1 MSTRTKSAEHQ
12 PTLFYEYANQERE
25 YVFVVKGRPF
35 PCLVS
40 PHLPTPTSSLID
52 YDLVRDLGLKMTE
65 LQCQK
70 FSFAGFKLRILG
82 KVSLTVQ
89 CINDGVSFGTF
100 HIKGNVVLHLA
111 KSLDTECVA
120 GVKTQF
126 LSLLSM
132 SAMFYVWSEI
142 FSPNILFG
150 DNPIQQK

>member
-1 MSTRTKSAEHQ
+1 MPTKSSPAE
-12 PTLFYEYANQERE
+12 PTLVYEYANQERE
-25 YVFVVKGRPF
+25 HVFVVKGRPF

-52 YDLVRDLGLKMTE
+52 YDLVRDLGLKMTD

-100 HIKGNVVLHLA
+100 HIKGNVILHLA

-120 GVKTQF
+120 GAKTR
-126 LSLLSM
+126 SLL
-132 SAMFYVWSEI
+132 A
-142 FSPNILFG
+142 
-150 DNPIQQK
+150 

>member
-1 MSTRTKSAEHQ
+1 M
-12 PTLFYEYANQERE
+12 
-25 YVFVVKGRPF
+25 FVVKGRPF

-52 YDLVRDLGLKMTE
+52 YDLVRDLGLKMTD
-65 LQCQK
+65 LRCQK

-100 HIKGNVVLHLA
+100 HIKGNVILHLA

-120 GVKTQF
+120 GQLPSIEVH
-126 LSLLSM
+126 
-132 SAMFYVWSEI
+132 
-142 FSPNILFG
+142 
-150 DNPIQQK
+150 